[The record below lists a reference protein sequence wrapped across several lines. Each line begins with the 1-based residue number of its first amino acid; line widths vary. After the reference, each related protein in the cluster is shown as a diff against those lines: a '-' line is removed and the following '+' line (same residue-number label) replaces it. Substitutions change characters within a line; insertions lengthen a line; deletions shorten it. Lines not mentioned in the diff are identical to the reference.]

1 LRYSHPARWS
11 NDRRAQQ
18 FVMQQFVMQQF
29 VMQQFV
35 ITRRT
40 KVGVT
45 E

>member
-11 NDRRAQQ
+11 FDRRAK
-18 FVMQQFVMQQF
+18 QFVMQQF

-35 ITRRT
+35 IHPSTE
-40 KVGVT
+40 VGVT